1 MIAVMEPKMKKRIK
15 VAITGAA
22 GQIGYA
28 LIFRVASGQMFGPDT
43 DVELS
48 LLELE
53 PTLPSLQG
61 VAMELED
68 CAFPL
73 LKKVTITANVNDAM
87 KEVNWAVLV
96 GSVPRKEGMER
107 SDLLNINGKIFTTQ
121 GRAINDN
128 AADDVR
134 IFVVGNPCNT
144 NCLIAMNN
152 APNVPRDRFYAMTM
166 LDELRARSQLA
177 IKANVDVTAVTQM
190 IIWGNHSST
199 QYPDFY
205 HAKMNGKSVTD
216 VIPDIN
222 WLQNDFISIIQKRG
236 AAVIKQRG
244 ASSAASAA
252 NAALTSVYHLT
263 HDTAQG
269 ETFSVARCSQGEYGI
284 DEGLI
289 FSVPCRTEGG
299 KLKVITG
306 LTQNEFGQQKIQ
318 ITLDE
323 LRKERDTVREL
334 GLIK

>member
-1 MIAVMEPKMKKRIK
+1 MKKRVK
-15 VAITGAA
+15 VAVSGAA

-28 LIFRVASGQMFGPDT
+28 LIFRIASGQMLGPDT
-43 DVELS
+43 EVELQ

-53 PTLPSLQG
+53 QALPSLRG

-73 LKKVTITANVNDAM
+73 LKNVVCTSDVNVAM
-87 KEVNWAVLV
+87 RDVNWALLV
-96 GSVPRKEGMER
+96 GSVPRKDGMER
-107 SDLLNINGKIFTTQ
+107 AELLKINGKIFTTQ

-134 IFVVGNPCNT
+134 VFVVGNPCNT

-152 APNVPRDRFYAMTM
+152 APDVPNERFYAMTK

-177 IKANVDVTAVTQM
+177 IKAGLDVTAITQM
-190 IIWGNHSST
+190 TIWGNHSST
-199 QYPDFY
+199 QFPDFY
-205 HAKMNGKSVTD
+205 HAKINGKPATEVITD
-216 VIPDIN
+216 LS
-222 WLQNDFISIIQKRG
+222 WLQNDFIPMIQKRG
-236 AAVIKQRG
+236 AEVIKARG

-252 NAALTSVYHLT
+252 NAALTGVNNLAL
-263 HDTAQG
+263 DTAQG
-269 ETFSVARCSQGEYGI
+269 ESFSVGRCSQGEYGV

-299 KLKVITG
+299 ILKVVTGITH
-306 LTQNEFGQQKIQ
+306 NDFAKEKIQ

-323 LRKERDTVREL
+323 LRKERDAVKEL
-334 GLIK
+334 ELID